1 MWSEVMFIELERLRL
16 QVSFGCFQATP
27 PRIAE
32 EPETFLRQFSMGSAQ
47 GRFAQRGVKNF
58 LSFGRVAQHQETKT
72 IKLRQILLS
81 VWHA

>member
-1 MWSEVMFIELERLRL
+1 MWSEVVFIELERLRL

-27 PRIAE
+27 TRITE
-32 EPETFLRQFSMGSAQ
+32 QPETFLRQFPMCGAQ

-58 LSFGRVAQHQETKT
+58 LSLVRVAQHQETKT